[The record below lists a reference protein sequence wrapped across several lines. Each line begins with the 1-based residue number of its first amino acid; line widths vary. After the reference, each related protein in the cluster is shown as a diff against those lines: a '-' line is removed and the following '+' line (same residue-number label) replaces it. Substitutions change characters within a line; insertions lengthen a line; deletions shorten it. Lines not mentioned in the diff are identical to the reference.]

1 MKYKIVAVPLIH
13 YQVENEHGFT
23 LANND
28 GNNLFETVEEAEK
41 LIDILENEEL
51 ENDTV

>member
-1 MKYKIVAVPLIH
+1 MEYKIVRVALIH

-23 LANND
+23 LACND

-41 LIDILENEEL
+41 LIEILEKEGLENE
-51 ENDTV
+51 

>member
-23 LANND
+23 LACND
-28 GNNLFETVEEAEK
+28 GNNLFETREEAEK
-41 LIDILENEEL
+41 LINILENEGL
-51 ENDTV
+51 EDAV